1 MTDPIWSGDF
11 ANNVYVSPEASR
23 NLFLLGTDVQPS
35 ILRTNA
41 HGLLCEEARTNLVY
55 PSRDFSNARWV
66 KYNASV
72 TGGFAAPDGSNTAFR
87 LNDNS
92 ANGLHGVYVPVSI
105 VSGQTNIATLPIKA
119 GTSPYG
125 RLWFCS
131 GASGGYADFNL
142 STGLSTVGGA
152 MTRCGLIPM
161 GDGWFNAVLVGSI
174 ALTNAYFEI
183 DVRRPSDGASS
194 YAGDG
199 NGSLY
204 IWQADLQRGHQGTGT
219 VLADVPTTPILTTTG
234 PVTRAADSF
243 VRSIPTV
250 VTMTKLI
257 KARTAKML
265 PIEFQVFWH
274 VDDGTE
280 THDLEAYRGP
290 NGHIIVETHE
300 GGVSR
305 ALINCGVVGNDQD
318 FALAVSASSA
328 GVKASLNGGTT
339 LTASGTPW
347 PPGMNVE
354 RLGVNAWGTRAWNST
369 VAVDEPYPGL
379 MSAAE
384 LEALSAL

>member
-105 VSGQTNIATLPIKA
+105 VSGQTHIATIAVKA
-119 GTSPYG
+119 GTRSKG

-131 GASGGYADFNL
+131 GASGGHANFDL
-142 STGLSTVGGA
+142 STGVITVGGA
-152 MTRCGLIPM
+152 MLRAALLDLG
-161 GDGWFNAVLVGSI
+161 GGWFLAILVGNM
-174 ALTNAYFEI
+174 ALPSGYFEI
-183 DVRRPSDGASS
+183 DVGWGEYS
-194 YAGDG
+194 GDG

-204 IWQADLQRGHQGTGT
+204 IWQADLQRGHQVTGT

-305 ALINCGVVGNDQD
+305 ALIDCGIVGNDQD
-318 FALAVSASSA
+318 FALAISASSA

-354 RLGVNAWGTRAWNST
+354 RLGVNAWGTRAWNGT
-369 VAVDEPYPGL
+369 IETEATYPGL
-379 MSAAE
+379 MGAAE